1 MQTEQWFTEIMLIQG
16 FEVLLIEFSLL
27 RITFNWSFQEKRD
40 VAKGET
46 KQRKT
51 AGNVLEASGST

>member
-1 MQTEQWFTEIMLIQG
+1 MQTEQWFTDIMLIQG

-40 VAKGET
+40 VAK
-46 KQRKT
+46 
-51 AGNVLEASGST
+51 